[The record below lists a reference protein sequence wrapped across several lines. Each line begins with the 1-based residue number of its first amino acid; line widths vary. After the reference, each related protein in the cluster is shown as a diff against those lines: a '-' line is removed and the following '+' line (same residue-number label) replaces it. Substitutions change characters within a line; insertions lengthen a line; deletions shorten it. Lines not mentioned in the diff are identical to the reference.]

1 MDITEPD
8 SVMASSAVILGL
20 HRRAPTEFSAAGSLL
35 PSTLLMALMKNYVF
49 QTFPWNVNSGGH
61 PDLI

>member
-1 MDITEPD
+1 MDITEPN
-8 SVMASSAVILGL
+8 SVMASSAVSLSLQRG
-20 HRRAPTEFSAAGSLL
+20 APTEFSAAGSLL
-35 PSTLLMALMKNYVF
+35 PSTLLMALMNSYVF